1 MNILLI
7 NYEYPPIGGGAAT
20 ATAAI
25 AGHLMSLGHSVTVL
39 TSQFGDLK
47 GTIREGDVRV
57 VRCPAI
63 RKYPDRSGILEM
75 FSFLVSAGLK
85 LGSVIRRHRIG
96 AAIVFFS
103 FPCGPLGLWG
113 LKRGNVP
120 YVISLRGGDVPGNEA
135 ALDPLHRL
143 LAPLRRLIF
152 RRSVA
157 VVANSPGLKEMS
169 ERVDPSAVHV
179 IPNGVDTD
187 FFCPTKNRDKAEHR
201 PIAFLFVGRF
211 QVAKN
216 LFYLFDHFAALR
228 RSGAE
233 PFVLHLVGDGP
244 QHDELQ
250 RHAKNMGI
258 EDCLVWHG
266 WVDKDSL
273 RAIYRS
279 ADCLVNPSLC
289 EGMPNVVLEAM
300 ACGLPVIASRVPGND
315 SVVRPGETGWLF
327 DLGQP
332 DAFWKALREMM
343 EDRGR
348 ASQMGQKGRA
358 WVRDDFSWRRV
369 AQAYADLF
377 SGPARGTPQEK
388 RPGSGADQLPV

>member
-25 AGHLMSLGHSVTVL
+25 AGHLASLGHAVTVL
-39 TSQFGDLK
+39 TSRFRDLK
-47 GTIREGDVRV
+47 GAIREGNVQV
-57 VRCPAI
+57 MRCPAI
-63 RKYPDRSGILEM
+63 RKCPDRSGILEM
-75 FSFLVSAGLK
+75 LSFLLSAGLL
-85 LGSVIRRHRIG
+85 LGSLIRKHRIG
-96 AAIVFFS
+96 AAIIFFS

-135 ALDPLHRL
+135 ALDSLHRL

-157 VVANSPGLKEMS
+157 VIANSPGLKEMS
-169 ERVDPSAVHV
+169 ERADPFPVQV

-187 FFCPTKNRDKAEHR
+187 FFCPPAVPDKAKYR
-201 PIAFLFVGRF
+201 PFAFLFVGRF
-211 QVAKN
+211 QIAKN
-216 LFYLFDHFAALR
+216 LFYLFDHVASLR
-228 RSGAE
+228 SSGAG

-250 RHAKNMGI
+250 NHAKNIGI

-266 WVDKDSL
+266 WVDKNRL
-273 RAIYRS
+273 REIYRS

-300 ACGLPVIASRVPGND
+300 ACSLPVIASRVPGND
-315 SVVRPGETGWLF
+315 AVVRHGETGWLF
-327 DLGQP
+327 DLDKP
-332 DAFWKALREMM
+332 DAFRTALRGMM
-343 EDRGR
+343 ADPGR
-348 ASQMGQKGRA
+348 ASEMGEKGRA
-358 WVRDDFSWRRV
+358 WVMNDFSWRKV

-377 SGPARGTPQEK
+377 SVPARGAPPGG
-388 RPGSGADQLPV
+388 RPGSGADQLPT

>member
-25 AGHLMSLGHSVTVL
+25 AGHLASLGHTVTVL
-39 TSQFGDLK
+39 TSRFHDLT
-47 GTIREGDVRV
+47 GEVREGNVRV

-63 RKYPDRSGILEM
+63 RKSPDRSGLLEM
-75 FSFLVSAGLK
+75 LSFLVSAGLR
-85 LGSVIRRHRIG
+85 LGSLIRRQRIG

-113 LKRGNVP
+113 WMRGNVP

-135 ALDPLHRL
+135 ALDFLHGL
-143 LAPLRRLIF
+143 LAPLRRFIF
-152 RRSVA
+152 QRSIA
-157 VVANSPGLKEMS
+157 VIANSPGLKEMS
-169 ERVDPSAVHV
+169 ERADPFPVQV

-187 FFCPTKNRDKAEHR
+187 FFHPPATRDEAADR
-201 PIAFLFVGRF
+201 PFAFLFVGRF
-211 QVAKN
+211 QIAKN
-216 LFYLFDHFAALR
+216 LFYLFDHVASLK
-228 RSGAE
+228 RSGAGS
-233 PFVLHLVGDGP
+233 FVLHLVGDGP

-250 RHAKNMGI
+250 NHAKKSGI

-266 WVDKDSL
+266 WVDKNRL
-273 RAIYRS
+273 REIYRN

-315 SVVRPGETGWLF
+315 AVVRHGKTGRLF
-327 DLGQP
+327 DLDEP
-332 DAFWKALREMM
+332 EAFQTVLREMM
-343 EDRGR
+343 ADPGR
-348 ASQMGQKGRA
+348 AREMGETGRS
-358 WVRDDFSWRRV
+358 WVVSDFSWRKI

-377 SGPARGTPQEK
+377 SGSAGEAPPRGMHREGAVQSPA
-388 RPGSGADQLPV
+388 